1 MRTSVGFFMSRPDRV
16 YNKPPLE
23 TDGMI
28 ELLESRNLLVPD
40 KERARH
46 YLRFINYYRLS
57 GYGYLLEEE
66 HVDGQ
71 RSHRF
76 SDGATFDH
84 LLSLYVFDRHLRLLV
99 MDAIERIEVSIRS
112 VMAYELSHRHE
123 SGHWMLNADL
133 FQETDGFSHAQLI
146 RIIKRETAFR
156 AEEGTERHTRRE
168 AFINHY
174 YANYDEPHLPPS
186 WVLSEV
192 LSLGTWSKIYANL
205 KASKDRK
212 LISRVFDLPPD
223 TLRSWMHSLT
233 YLRNLCAHHSRL
245 YGRGLAFPPAMHK
258 IWPQLPESFSRYIVM
273 MEYLLKK
280 VAPDTNWG
288 SRVRALIEKEPL
300 VKPELLGIQGQ
311 GLWKFVEGAE

>member
-1 MRTSVGFFMSRPDRV
+1 MRTSVGFFMSRSDRV

-23 TDGMI
+23 LDGMI

-40 KERARH
+40 RERARH

-66 HVDGQ
+66 HIDGR

-123 SGHWMLNADL
+123 SGHWILDADL
-133 FQETDGFSHAQLI
+133 FQETDEFSHAGLI

-156 AEEGTERHTRRE
+156 AEEGTERHTRCE
-168 AFINHY
+168 SFINHY

-245 YGRGLAFPPAMHK
+245 YGRGLAFPPAMYK
-258 IWPQLPESFSRYIVM
+258 SWPQLPESFSRYIVM
-273 MEYLLKK
+273 MECLLKK

-288 SRVRALIEKEPL
+288 SRVRALIESEPL
-300 VKPELLGIQGQ
+300 VKPELLGIQRQ
-311 GLWKFVEGAE
+311 DLWKFVEGAE